1 MVDKDMKKFNFSL
14 LLPYKESWNFNKKE
28 ECNNIIKNWQMIFQ
42 ASDLE
47 STHFLDLLDDEL
59 HTIELL
65 YIKGGP

>member
-1 MVDKDMKKFNFSL
+1 
-14 LLPYKESWNFNKKE
+14 
-28 ECNNIIKNWQMIFQ
+28 MIFQ